1 LLIEPDGR
9 PGRIAAGSVH
19 HVAFR
24 VKDDADQLAWQQKLS
39 AAGHWP
45 TEVKDRQYFHSIY
58 FREPGGVL
66 FELATDPPGF
76 TLDETPEG
84 LGQELRLPSWLEA
97 SRSRIAA
104 SLPVLE
110 PVSLAAAEVAS

>member
-1 LLIEPDGR
+1 M
-9 PGRIAAGSVH
+9 H

-24 VKDDADQLAWQQKLS
+24 VKDDADQLAWQAKLA

-76 TLDETPEG
+76 TLDETREE
-84 LGQELRLPSWLEA
+84 LGQGLRLPPWLES

-104 SLPVLE
+104 SLP
-110 PVSLAAAEVAS
+110 PLAATQPLAAGEATEVGS